1 MLVVSGFGAQ
11 RILSREC
18 GLHILEIAAGANG
31 SSRATARVRIAVT
44 PLEDMPPVK
53 MRAALARAF
62 EQATPPGG
70 VVRRYRAGP
79 SPLVRNA
86 DGSWRSGKFDTV
98 LRGDFDLLP
107 AAEAQS

>member
-1 MLVVSGFGAQ
+1 L
-11 RILSREC
+11 
-18 GLHILEIAAGANG
+18 
-31 SSRATARVRIAVT
+31 
-44 PLEDMPPVK
+44 PPVK

-62 EQATPPGG
+62 EQAIQPSG

-86 DGSWRSGKFDTV
+86 DGSWRSGKFDAV

-107 AAEAQS
+107 AVEAQS